1 MEKGMR
7 GEGEGQTPAHRR
19 ERRCGESR
27 GGAGRKEGR
36 GEGAEG
42 ARWEKREE
50 REEF

>member
-1 MEKGMR
+1 MR

-36 GEGAEG
+36 GGGGREVG
-42 ARWEKREE
+42 EE
-50 REEF
+50 REEFGPGRRG